1 MVRKL
6 FILGGV
12 ALAFA
17 TFAIVGCNNQPA
29 SEQSPAALSIPQPGE
44 HKISPANTDA
54 DHAHKPGAHGG
65 IIVPLGRDSYHIE
78 AVFAKDGVIRLY
90 TLGKDE
96 ARVQEIESQELVGYA
111 TPRGAPE
118 AVQVKFTPEPQKGD
132 THGKTSL
139 FVCQL
144 PAELRGK
151 TLEVTINNIQ
161 ISGERFRVGFSNE
174 RTSHD
179 EGVGSSMIPEKA
191 RALYLMPGGKY
202 TVEDIQANGN
212 TTPQQKYRGMEST
225 HDAKPQPGDR
235 ICPISMSKSNPKFTW
250 VVGGKTY
257 EFCCVPCM
265 DEFVRIAKTK
275 PEEIKDPS
283 EYIKK

>member
-6 FILGGV
+6 FMLGGV
-12 ALAFA
+12 GLAFA
-17 TFAIVGCNNQPA
+17 TFAIVGCNNKVS
-29 SEQSPAALSIPQPGE
+29 SEQSPGALAIPQPGE
-44 HKISPANTDA
+44 HKSNPANTDA
-54 DHAHKPGAHGG
+54 DHAHKPGSHGG
-65 IIVPLGRDSYHIE
+65 IIVPLGRDSYHVE

-96 ARVQEIESQELVGYA
+96 GRVQEIEGQQLLGYVTASGSADA
-111 TPRGAPE
+111 T
-118 AVQVKFTPEPQKGD
+118 QVVFTPAPQKGD
-132 THGKTSL
+132 TQGKTSL
-139 FVCQL
+139 FVGTI

-151 TLEVTINNIQ
+151 LIEVTINNIQ
-161 ISGERFRVGFSNE
+161 IGGERFRVGFSNE
-174 RTSHD
+174 KAAHD
-179 EGVGSSMIPEKA
+179 EPVSSLIPEKA

-212 TTPQQKYRGMEST
+212 TTPQQKYKGMEST
-225 HDAKPQPGDR
+225 HDAKPQPGDK
-235 ICPISMSKSNPKFTW
+235 ICPISMGKSNPKFTW

-265 DEFVRIAKTK
+265 DEFVRTAKTK
-275 PEEIKDPS
+275 PDEIKDPS